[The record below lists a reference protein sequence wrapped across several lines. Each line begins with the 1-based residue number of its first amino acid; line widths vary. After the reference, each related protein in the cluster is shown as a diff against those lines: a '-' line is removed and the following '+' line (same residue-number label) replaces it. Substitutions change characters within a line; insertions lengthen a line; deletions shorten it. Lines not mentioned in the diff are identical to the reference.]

1 MTADRW
7 DVMVLALAGEPVPPL
22 PAIAGRVHGVAAA
35 ERVDTLIRVVFGD
48 DSMGT
53 ARRLQRTP
61 DVVAMLDDD
70 P

>member
-7 DVMVLALAGEPVPPL
+7 NVMVMVMAGEPLPPP
-22 PAIAGRVHGVAAA
+22 PAIAGRVHGVVAA
-35 ERVDTLIRVVFGD
+35 ERLDTFLRIVFGD
-48 DSMGT
+48 DGMGT

-61 DVVAMLDDD
+61 DVVALLDD